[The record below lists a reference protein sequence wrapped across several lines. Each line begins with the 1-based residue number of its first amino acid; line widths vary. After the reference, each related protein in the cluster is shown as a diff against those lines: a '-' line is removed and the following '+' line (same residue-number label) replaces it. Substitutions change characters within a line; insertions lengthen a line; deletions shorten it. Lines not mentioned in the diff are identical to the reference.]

1 MFQMLGV
8 FAELE
13 REMIRERVA
22 SGMDRVRD
30 EIERTGRYTT
40 TAGTTIK
47 RLGRPNADPVKLRK
61 ARAALAEGHGIIKTA
76 KLVGLGVGTVQKLKA
91 EMPAPL

>member
-8 FAELE
+8 VAEFE

-30 EIERTGRYTT
+30 EIE
-40 TAGTTIK
+40 TTIK
-47 RLGRPNADPVKLRK
+47 RLGRLNADPAKLRK
-61 ARAALAEGHGIIKTA
+61 ARAALAEGCGIIKVA
-76 KLVGLGVGTVQKLKA
+76 KQVGLGVGTVQKLKN
-91 EMPAPL
+91 EMAANA